1 MTWLK
6 SRRLQYLLAITA
18 LFFSLMVVLRA
29 VFYFG
34 FSPLSGDSDIATDTI
49 LTAWGIGLRFDLRL
63 ALLLMLPLAALAY
76 LPWLNLLRSSIAR
89 FVGHAYLL
97 LALLLVVLTYIL
109 DFGHYAY
116 LGDRLNVTALRFL
129 EDTAISTQMVWESY
143 PVIWITLGWL
153 LTTALTFWAALW
165 IEKTLLGRPQTR
177 IAKSQATFGF
187 FVCFALF
194 FFAILGRV
202 SDINILNPIPLRWSE
217 AFATGNKAVGSLG
230 LNPVLYLSL
239 IHI

>member
-153 LTTALTFWAALW
+153 PCGLRKPCSAVRKPALPKA
-165 IEKTLLGRPQTR
+165 RPHS
-177 IAKSQATFGF
+177 AFSS
-187 FVCFALF
+187 
-194 FFAILGRV
+194 V
-202 SDINILNPIPLRWSE
+202 SHCSSLRSW
-217 AFATGNKAVGSLG
+217 VGSATSIFLTRSRCAG
-230 LNPVLYLSL
+230 AKPSPPVTRR
-239 IHI
+239 